1 MPFDPDAY
9 LASKPS
15 PGPAFDPNVYLGI
28 TKTPEGMRPVRPG
41 EIPTASGFLPLPPE
55 EPQRTLGQRGMGA
68 IAAPLDVAATLVSGA
83 GRAAATLP
91 YALVTGRGIEPGFR
105 ELMQGV
111 RQPQT
116 PEGRAMLE
124 AAAPA
129 LEALPPIVGTGPAVL
144 GAGVPAAQQA
154 GRVVGQE
161 ARLIGGAI
169 EQARAG
175 RAEKQAL
182 ARSAEDWARAP
193 QIEAANRA
201 VELGIA
207 LNPAVSNPTL
217 PNRAKST
224 LVGNRDVNA
233 MLAKQNAPKW
243 TELAKRDMGISTQT
257 PLNAKGFE
265 EARNAVSGPYEQLR
279 RMGTMTASD
288 DVRRALDGLRIEEA
302 AIGAEP
308 SAKRVNRLVDEAF
321 GKIEGGLDG
330 KRVLDS
336 IRQLRRDAQAIRNA
350 QKVGQAPSPEK
361 IAEADAKMRIAGV
374 LENMVE
380 ENIFDPKFKD
390 EFRSARTAL
399 AKTYAYE
406 DATDFNTGQID
417 PVAISRLTASDNALT
432 GIIADIGAIAGNF
445 PEIAS
450 AGAPSTL
457 LQRAG
462 SHLTRSGVTGT
473 LGAAIGAATPIG
485 PIGGGVI
492 GAAAGELATGLR
504 ARKIGT
510 PEYQRK
516 FAAPQDRRI
525 FPTQVNELAP
535 PTPGTPALYDW
546 RNALLTEDQMP
557 YQPNW
562 VFGQTPPEA
571 RFVGPQAGPPAL
583 PAPSAEATMAGL
595 RAEDVRR
602 AGVSRAIGQ
611 EAEAR
616 QAAAEAAAR
625 RPAGEGVPLVFDE
638 RGNLVPASTSGVG
651 GVVGAPSALES
662 AVQKLSGEM
671 IAPTETQFRRIS
683 TGKWEKKETTQGPK
697 FYVKGKTTEGPSTRE
712 PRAFDLTAEEKIAW
726 DKAKAGLAE
735 VAPGMKALTDKAIA
749 ERMMDRAWVDDA
761 VKKAREKAEGFAR
774 IEAKAKDAAVKRRAA
789 ADRERMLDLLE
800 TLEDRFRAP
809 RTVELGGQGPKTRAA
824 KAAANPGR
832 TQPPRT
838 NNLLEP

>member
-1 MPFDPDAY
+1 MATTNPFAQFLQPEVQNPFAQF
-9 LASKPS
+9 A
-15 PGPAFDPNVYLGI
+15 V
-28 TKTPEGMRPVRPG
+28 TPEGMRPVQPG

-55 EPQRTLGQRGMGA
+55 EPSRTLGQRVLGA
-68 IAAPLDVAATLVSGA
+68 VAAPLDVAATLASGV

-105 ELMQGV
+105 ELMQGA

-129 LEALPPIVGTGPAVL
+129 LEALPPIVGTGPAL
-144 GAGVPAAQQA
+144 FGSGVPAVQQA
-154 GRVVGQE
+154 SRIAGQE
-161 ARLIGGAI
+161 ARLVGGAI

-217 PNRAKST
+217 PNRARST

-257 PLNAKGFE
+257 RLNAKGFE
-265 EARNAVSGPYEQLR
+265 EARNAVSGPYDQLR
-279 RMGTMTASD
+279 RMGAMTASD
-288 DVRRALDGLRIEEA
+288 DVRRALNDLRVEEA

-321 GKIEGGLDG
+321 GKIESGLDG

-350 QKVGQAPSPEK
+350 QKIGQAPSPEK

-380 ENIFDPKFKD
+380 ENIFDPKFKS
-390 EFRSARTAL
+390 EFRGARTAL

-406 DATDFNTGQID
+406 EATDFNTGQID
-417 PVAISRLTASDNALT
+417 PFAISRLTASDNALT

-450 AGAPSTL
+450 VGAPSTL
-457 LQRAG
+457 LQRTG
-462 SHLTRSGVTGT
+462 VQITRSGISGT
-473 LGAAIGAATPIG
+473 IGAGIGAVTPIG
-485 PIGGGVI
+485 PIGGGVA
-492 GAAAGELATGLR
+492 GAAAGELIAGLR

-510 PEYQRK
+510 PEYQRR

-525 FPTQVNELAP
+525 FPPQVNELAP
-535 PTPGTPALYDW
+535 PTPGTPAVYDW

-571 RFVGPQAGPPAL
+571 RFVGPQTGAPAL
-583 PAPSAEATMAGL
+583 PAPSAQSTMATL

-611 EAEAR
+611 ETEAR
-616 QAAAEAAAR
+616 QAAAETAAR
-625 RPAGEGVPLVFDE
+625 RPAGGEVILELDPTTGRLREASQGIKGATPETF
-638 RGNLVPASTSGVG
+638 RNFGANLQSAASKVTAG
-651 GVVGAPSALES
+651 
-662 AVQKLSGEM
+662 
-671 IAPTETQFRRIS
+671 RN
-683 TGKWEKKETTQGPK
+683 
-697 FYVKGKTTEGPSTRE
+697 
-712 PRAFDLTAEEKIAW
+712 FDLSAAEKVAW
-726 DKAKAGLAE
+726 ERTKVDFAE
-735 VAPGMKALTDKAIA
+735 VSPGFKALSDKAIA
-749 ERMMDRAWVDDA
+749 EKMMDRQWVEAQVIKTKEKIAAFDEI
-761 VKKAREKAEGFAR
+761 ARR
-774 IEAKAKDAAVKRRAA
+774 AKDAQARQKAI
-789 ADRERMLDLLE
+789 ADRTRLQYDVLAQLEALEERLSG
-800 TLEDRFRAP
+800 P
-809 RTVELGGQGPKTRAA
+809 RPTSAGGQGPKTRAA
-824 KAAANPGR
+824 KAAAQRNAL
-832 TQPPRT
+832 TPPSS
-838 NNLLEP
+838 NALND